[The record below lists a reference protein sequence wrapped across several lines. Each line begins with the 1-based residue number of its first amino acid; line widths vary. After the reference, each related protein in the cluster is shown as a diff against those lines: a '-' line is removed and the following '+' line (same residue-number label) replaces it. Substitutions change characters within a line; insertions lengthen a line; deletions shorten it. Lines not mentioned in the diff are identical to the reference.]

1 MDYDKEKFAKRLKE
15 IRASKRLTQDEVSE
29 KTGID
34 TPNYSRFETGKTI
47 PTLQSLYKIIQGL
60 EVSPNEIF
68 EYEHFSDE
76 KELDKMVMNVY
87 QKFSLKQKYSIYKI
101 FRAIEEL
108 QN

>member
-1 MDYDKEKFAKRLKE
+1 MDYDKNKFAKRLKE
-15 IRASKRLTQDEVSE
+15 IRLSKRLTQDDVSE

-47 PTLQSLYKIIQGL
+47 PTLQSLCKIMQGL
-60 EVSPNEIF
+60 EVSPNEVF
-68 EYEHFSDE
+68 EYEHFNNE
-76 KELDKMVMNVY
+76 KELDEIVMNVY

-108 QN
+108 QG